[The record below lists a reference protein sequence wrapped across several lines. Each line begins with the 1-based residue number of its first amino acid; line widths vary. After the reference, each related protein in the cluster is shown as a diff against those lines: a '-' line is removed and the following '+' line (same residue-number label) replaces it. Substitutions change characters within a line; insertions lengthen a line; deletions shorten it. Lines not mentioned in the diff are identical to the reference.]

1 MPNGCAGPRIH
12 LTDYSNFDSN
22 GFKMIDLFRYQ
33 TTLME
38 RMIREDDNAVISGTI
53 EIIDMSKMS
62 LSFVA
67 QMDFSLI
74 KKMGVFAD
82 KGTPI
87 RLKGVHLVNC
97 PKEAVAVLN
106 LGRSLMPAKL
116 QSRVSIKSTFNKVSN
131 LFLCLLYSFSN
142 YRKKYFEMY

>member
-1 MPNGCAGPRIH
+1 MRLPKPFGPGGPRIQ
-12 LTDYSNFDSN
+12 LTDYSNFESN
-22 GFKMIDLFRYQ
+22 GFKLIDLFRYQ
-33 TTLME
+33 TTLLE
-38 RMIREDDNAVISGTI
+38 HLVREDDNAVISGTI

-62 LSFVA
+62 LSLVA
-67 QMDFSLI
+67 QIDLSLI

-97 PKEAVAVLN
+97 PKEAVTVLN

-116 QSRVSIKSTFNKVSN
+116 QNRVSAKSTFE
-131 LFLCLLYSFSN
+131 
-142 YRKKYFEMY
+142 R